1 MVELRVESVL
11 EKEITAF
18 ANAMPSFAIER
29 RNMKIVKLNIVRER
43 TASMTGIVIEEKATI
58 EKAAIVEEA
67 VIEAAVTA
75 AVAFVVQDI
84 AATTIKVVVIE
95 VAVTVAVTIEA
106 LAIVVTE
113 AMATTVTVVVAVVV
127 VEEAISHFV
136 VGVKEII
143 EAEAVDSLSFAAEAS
158 QIIMKNERGQATCP
172 ILTAVDIREN
182 TPLRGTWNMR
192 AGALISL

>member
-1 MVELRVESVL
+1 
-11 EKEITAF
+11 
-18 ANAMPSFAIER
+18 MPSFATER
-29 RNMKIVKLNIVRER
+29 QNMKIVKLNIARER
-43 TASMTGIVIEEKATI
+43 TASVTGIAIEEKATI
-58 EKAAIVEEA
+58 EKAAIVEA

-113 AMATTVTVVVAVVV
+113 AMATIVTVVVAVVI
-127 VEEAISHFV
+127 VEETISHFV
-136 VGVKEII
+136 VGVKEIF
-143 EAEAVDSLSFAAEAS
+143 EAEAVDSLSFVAEAS

-172 ILTAVDIREN
+172 ILMAVDIREN

-192 AGALISL
+192 AGALYQPIMCYDCFYVVSFLLQEL